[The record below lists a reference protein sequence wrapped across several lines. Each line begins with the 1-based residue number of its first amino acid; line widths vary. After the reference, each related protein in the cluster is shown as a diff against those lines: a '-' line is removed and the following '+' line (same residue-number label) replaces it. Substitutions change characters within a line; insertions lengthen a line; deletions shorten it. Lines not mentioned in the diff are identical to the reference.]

1 MAVSK
6 RKGTKPK
13 KPYPSFPLTTHN
25 NGQWC
30 KKIRGKI
37 HFFGVWEDPQ
47 AALEQYLYQ
56 AEDLHAGR
64 QPRASSLSPDR
75 LVVKDVGNHFLTYQ
89 LQKVEAGEITAR
101 WFEDCRR
108 VVDAFAKYIG
118 PNRLVSDLTPD
129 DFRRFRQRLSRVGL
143 GKNKNG
149 LGVHAL
155 NRAITVIK
163 GMFKYAFEMDLLE
176 NSVKFGRA
184 FDKPSAAVRR
194 KSRQATEQ
202 VNGKKLFSASEI
214 HAILDIADIPL
225 EAMILLGINGGF
237 GNTDCAC
244 LPISAVNLEQG
255 MIEFR
260 RPKTGIERVVPL
272 WQETVEALGKAIEM
286 KRAPTS
292 QEANKLVFLT
302 SSGCSWIRQ
311 NIHREEQNIRKVV
324 NVDSISQQFGKLLN
338 QLGLKR
344 KGLGFYTLRHT
355 FRTWADET
363 KDQHAIH
370 RIMGHAI
377 PGMSG
382 IYVEEI
388 SLDRLRAVAGHV
400 RGELF
405 RG

>member
-1 MAVSK
+1 MAVPK
-6 RKGTKPK
+6 RKRTKPK

-37 HFFGVWEDPQ
+37 HFFGVWDDPQ
-47 AALEQYLYQ
+47 AALEQYLRQ
-56 AEDLHAGR
+56 ADDLHTGR
-64 QPRASSLSPDR
+64 QPRASSISSDR
-75 LVVKDVGNHFLTYQ
+75 LAVKDVGNHFLTYQ

-108 VVDAFAKYIG
+108 VIDSFAKYTG

-129 DFRRFRQRLSRVGL
+129 DFRRFRQKLSRVGL
-143 GKNKNG
+143 SKNKNG

-163 GMFKYAFEMDLLE
+163 GMFKYSYEMDLLE
-176 NSVKFGRA
+176 NSIKFGRA

-194 KSRQATEQ
+194 KSRQAAEQ
-202 VNGKKLFSASEI
+202 ANGKKLFGASEI
-214 HAILDIADIPL
+214 HAMLNTASIPL
-225 EAMILLGINGGF
+225 QAMVLLGINGGF

-255 MIEFR
+255 VIEFQ

-272 WQETVEALGKAIEM
+272 WQETIKALG
-286 KRAPTS
+286 RAMAVRPIPVSEET
-292 QEANKLVFLT
+292 EKLLFLT
-302 SSGCSWIRQ
+302 PSGGSWIRQ
-311 NIHREEQNIRKVV
+311 KIYREEQNIKKVV

-338 QLGLKR
+338 QLSLKR

-363 KDQHAIH
+363 RDQHAIH
-370 RIMGHAI
+370 RTMGHVI

-388 SLDRLRAVAGHV
+388 SSDRLRAVTEHV
-400 RGELF
+400 RAKLF
-405 RG
+405 GG